1 MRGSPCAKKS
11 RESVVAET
19 RAFCRTRP
27 REFRLD
33 PSLPNSHHSSFLEGI
48 VLQEPAW
55 WPSGLR
61 PQASARQAGR
71 QAVSSY
77 CLLVP
82 PPPPPPPPPPVPSPE
97 LLPKSPGLTF
107 ARSGGGEVRTIHSA
121 GPRSIA
127 PFKCR
132 KLSGQ
137 VGAFDFASSFSLMN
151 GSVFILSPISPPLG
165 CPLQTAGREGGR
177 ELRDGRRLCE
187 KQAFHPSKR
196 CPLLFLTQET
206 PLHHLRIMDIA
217 WKQMMSSLEIFL
229 RRRTERRAS
238 VSLLC
243 WPVLKSLEFKIIN
256 RAWRHILG
264 RPTLEPNRSLL

>member
-1 MRGSPCAKKS
+1 MRVSPCAKKS

-19 RAFCRTRP
+19 RAFCRNRP
-27 REFRLD
+27 REFRFD
-33 PSLPNSHHSSFLEGI
+33 HSLPNSHHRCFLEGI
-48 VLQEPAW
+48 VLPEPVL
-55 WPSGLR
+55 PSAMADS
-61 PQASARQAGR
+61 PAGR
-71 QAVSSY
+71 QR
-77 CLLVP
+77 LLSVGLAP
-82 PPPPPPPPPPVPSPE
+82 TPTPVPSPE

-121 GPRSIA
+121 GPRSVA

-151 GSVFILSPISPPLG
+151 GFVFFLSPISPPLG

-187 KQAFHPSKR
+187 KQAFHPSQR